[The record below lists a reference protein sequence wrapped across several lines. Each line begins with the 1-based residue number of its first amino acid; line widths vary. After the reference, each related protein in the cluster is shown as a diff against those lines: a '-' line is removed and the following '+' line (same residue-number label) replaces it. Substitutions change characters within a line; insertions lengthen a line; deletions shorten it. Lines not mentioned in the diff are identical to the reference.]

1 MTIVITSGA
10 IILILALIFLGPLI
24 EIFGPLLLWLGAIGI
39 VIISSIIAIYLLFQG
54 EIVGAAIFS
63 IPFWIAIYWGNKQE
77 EKEPV
82 SENTPLP
89 ADAFNQLLLKYKNKV
104 ESLVDKPDEL
114 EKYVKDFEA
123 KFSIGKKM
131 AHLLG
136 ALEWEITWDNNES
149 RAWRF
154 SSIDRDNV
162 SGEKEKEFEL
172 SYDGIT
178 VKFSEP
184 KSGYDYD
191 HEYRDLDIYDGKKK
205 VANYSCYRYRDAY
218 YDWGEAGDIY
228 MHSFKPNKWLE
239 KLNNLYVEWNSE
251 KLSIEAE
258 EKRKQKEESVKE
270 KYL

>member
-1 MTIVITSGA
+1 MTIVITSSA

-39 VIISSIIAIYLLFQG
+39 VIISSIVAIYLLFQG
-54 EIVGAAIFS
+54 EMVGAAIFS
-63 IPFWIAIYWGNKQE
+63 VPFWIAIYWSNKQE
-77 EKEPV
+77 GKEPV
-82 SENTPLP
+82 SETVPLP
-89 ADAFNQLLLKYKNKV
+89 VDAFIQLLSKYKTKV

-114 EKYVKDFEA
+114 EKYVKEFEA
-123 KFSIGKKM
+123 KFLIGKKM

-136 ALEWEITWDNNES
+136 ALEWESTWDDNKS
-149 RAWRF
+149 RPWRF
-154 SSIDRDNV
+154 STISRDDV
-162 SGEKEKEFEL
+162 SGKKEQDFEL
-172 SYDGIT
+172 NYNGI
-178 VKFSEP
+178 VLKFSKP
-184 KSGYDYD
+184 KSGYDYE

-218 YDWGEAGDIY
+218 YDWGEAGDVY
-228 MHSFKPNKWLE
+228 MHSFKPDKWLE

-258 EKRKQKEESVKE
+258 EKRKQKEDTVKE